1 MGTDSATDLKP
12 IDAAKV
18 RAIASRLASDHDGE
32 VVAAARALVRI
43 AAAAGKR
50 VEDLIAAPVPDYMN
64 QPLGRGWPK
73 TGPAMSTTEGAK
85 AADAFMRAAGFADW
99 FNDLDGRLRRA
110 QSKKP
115 NWKFIVDGLCLV
127 GKAGLLNI
135 HDRALLA
142 SVKRGMDESP
152 EWTPL
157 TPKFAAHILEL
168 ARRHGIVSA

>member
-1 MGTDSATDLKP
+1 MGIDSATDLKP
-12 IDAAKV
+12 IDAVKV

-50 VEDLIAAPVPDYMN
+50 VEDLFAAPVPDYMN
-64 QPLGRGWPK
+64 QPMGRGWPK
-73 TGPAMSTTEGAK
+73 TEHTSPAS
-85 AADAFMRAAGFADW
+85 GFTSW
-99 FNDLDGRLRRA
+99 FNEVEVRFRRE

-127 GKAGLLNI
+127 GRSGLLNLSDQAI
-135 HDRALLA
+135 LGVVRNKL
-142 SVKRGMDESP
+142 DESP
-152 EWTPL
+152 EWAPP
-157 TPKFAAHILEL
+157 PKFAAHILEL